1 MARPVSSAWSSAEI
15 ARVAGVP
22 SVTPARSRDQGPLS
36 VSTGP
41 RVLSSISPIRV
52 SRFFITFNTNYRPN
66 GDLEANLCALDL
78 NQAVRAAFETYGTMW
93 YPPSYI
99 VNKVSPPPPQGAAGI
114 IRDRV
119 SGTVNPAQIL
129 SMRFEE
135 VQSEIAPHTGF
146 LHAHAVF
153 VVTHRIQKAPRQR
166 GGGDTRRRRSG
177 ILLDPKTLRD
187 YVRAYANTGPVA
199 ALAYVHINGY
209 SSKED
214 LEDYINKGEI
224 IDNSMGFKDF
234 VERGQRLQ
242 NIVTGKIVG

>member
-52 SRFFITFNTNYRPN
+52 SRFFITFNTNYRP
-66 GDLEANLCALDL
+66 DSDFQANFYAADL
-78 NQAVRAAFETYGTMW
+78 NQAVRAAFETQGTMW

-99 VNKVSPPPPQGAAGI
+99 VNNMSPHPPQGAAGI

-119 SGTVNPAQIL
+119 RGTVNPAQIV

-135 VQSEIAPHTGF
+135 VQSEIAPRTGF

-166 GGGDTRRRRSG
+166 GGDTRRRRSG

-187 YVRAYANTGPVA
+187 YVRAYATTGPVA

-224 IDNSMGFKDF
+224 VDNSMGFKDF

-242 NIVTGKIVG
+242 NIAGQIVG